1 MNKIFIGFIALS
13 IAIFSV
19 PNMSIAKGNGSQRG
33 NTARAI
39 HEVATTKKHPNA
51 RQNKGDKAT
60 TKKQEGKE
68 KAIEKRLDGKEKA
81 IERRLEGKEKAIEKH
96 EGKGKKNTHLE
107 EKEVRGQK
115 GNSHNAKQP
124 KQEKNKKII
133 KQQK

>member
-81 IERRLEGKEKAIEKH
+81 IERRLEGKEKAIERRLEGKEKAIEKH

-107 EKEVRGQK
+107 EKEVKKRGAK
-115 GNSHNAKQP
+115 G
-124 KQEKNKKII
+124 
-133 KQQK
+133 